1 MGAWAGGRRHR
12 RRQLPMHGPP
22 AWPDRTVHS
31 AVHRA
36 TQRARTHGGSARA
49 RARPAGRKC
58 THAPTWRLHARSPGG
73 GPRPHIPLVFE
84 EKAKCRMRGR
94 RPHVRARALARM
106 HTQTRARGE
115 DGVGHRALRTRGSHS
130 RLEDPP
136 PSPPTHMRAHNLPNY
151 QAPPMATDTSG
162 GASMRTRW
170 PPPVSR
176 PRKRGLVGTWWRPCG
191 DRVALHGRVGTG
203 QRPGR
208 DRVETRQRPVGTC
221 ARPGGG
227 SEHSARLPI

>member
-136 PSPPTHMRAHNLPNY
+136 PHP
-151 QAPPMATDTSG
+151 
-162 GASMRTRW
+162 
-170 PPPVSR
+170 
-176 PRKRGLVGTWWRPCG
+176 
-191 DRVALHGRVGTG
+191 LH
-203 QRPGR
+203 
-208 DRVETRQRPVGTC
+208 TC
-221 ARPGGG
+221 ARTTYQTTKHPRWRRIQAVG
-227 SEHSARLPI
+227 LPCEPDGRPQSRGHASVAW